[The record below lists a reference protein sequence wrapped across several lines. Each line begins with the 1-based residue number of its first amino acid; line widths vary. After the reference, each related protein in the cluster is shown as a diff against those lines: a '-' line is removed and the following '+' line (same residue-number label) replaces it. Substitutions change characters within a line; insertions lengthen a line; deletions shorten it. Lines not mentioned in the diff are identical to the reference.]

1 MVNISKPISAG
12 QAQAYHKEE
21 FANAKE
27 NYYTEGE
34 RVRGEWQ
41 GQLAERW
48 GLTGEVNEQQF
59 ARLSEGQHPA
69 TGEQLVRYQ
78 AAREYTNERGEM
90 VRSMEHRAGWDATFS
105 APKSVSLTALVGGDD
120 RVREAHRESV
130 TVALDEMEKYVQ
142 ARIGGNVPAQT
153 TGAWAVAKF
162 EHDSSRPVEGYAAPQ
177 LHTHAVV
184 FNVTETADGNTRALQ
199 PQELYKTQQYAT
211 AVYRSELAARLQ
223 GMGYE
228 IERGEHGQPEI
239 KGYSREY
246 LEASSPRREQIKEQL
261 REQGRSGPEAAEIAA
276 HQTRDA
282 KQPLS
287 HDEVRERHQAMA
299 RVHGDQPQRVLAE
312 AAQRPGVELKPEQ
325 SKLAAHEGMSYARER
340 GMEREAV
347 TDERSLMRD
356 ALKHTM
362 GEARLPEIKAEFD
375 KRVQSSELI
384 EVPRREGLAGRAFTT
399 GEMQGYERELI
410 ERMKSSQGNRDVLAD
425 GQTRQQTMEQHP
437 HLSLS
442 QRNAVD
448 TVLTSRDQM
457 MALEGVA
464 GAGKTTSLAAV
475 REAAVRAGYEVEGLA
490 PTSRAAQKLGEA
502 GMATETLQRHLTRG
516 DCADDGQ
523 KRLYVVDES
532 SMASTKQMHT
542 FVERLKENDRVLF
555 VGDTRQHEAVEAGR
569 PYAQLQEAGLRTARL
584 DEIIRQKDP
593 ALKEAVEQLARGEV
607 REAIGNLNEQGRV
620 HEIGDR
626 SERIAEIARE
636 YVRQPENTLVV
647 SPDNESRREIN
658 SHIHR
663 AMQESGQVKA
673 EEHSVRVLYTRQD
686 ITGADRQH
694 AQNYEPG
701 DVIRYSKGSKPLG
714 IEAGEYAQVVRTDAK
729 ENMVTVERKS
739 GEELSYDPR
748 RLQGVTVYRETERT
762 FAEGDRVQMTA
773 PYHEQKLANRE
784 LGTVDKIDG
793 DGNLKLKMDSGR
805 EVEFNAKQ
813 HPHLDYGYAVT
824 SHSSQGQTADRVLI
838 HVDSSQAHGELLN
851 SRMAY
856 VSVSRAQFDV
866 QMYTNDAKMLGQQL
880 SRDVSNPSAIQQTS
894 DPSTMQ
900 QQTPIQQDAGLKI
913 EPQSVGMEISQ
924 GLSMGG

>member
-1 MVNISKPISAG
+1 
-12 QAQAYHKEE
+12 
-21 FANAKE
+21 
-27 NYYTEGE
+27 
-34 RVRGEWQ
+34 
-41 GQLAERW
+41 
-48 GLTGEVNEQQF
+48 
-59 ARLSEGQHPA
+59 
-69 TGEQLVRYQ
+69 
-78 AAREYTNERGEM
+78 
-90 VRSMEHRAGWDATFS
+90 
-105 APKSVSLTALVGGDD
+105 
-120 RVREAHRESV
+120 
-130 TVALDEMEKYVQ
+130 
-142 ARIGGNVPAQT
+142 
-153 TGAWAVAKF
+153 
-162 EHDSSRPVEGYAAPQ
+162 
-177 LHTHAVV
+177 
-184 FNVTETADGNTRALQ
+184 
-199 PQELYKTQQYAT
+199 
-211 AVYRSELAARLQ
+211 
-223 GMGYE
+223 MGYE

-246 LEASSPRREQIKEQL
+246 LEASSPRRQQITKRMEA
-261 REQGRSGPEAAEIAA
+261 EGRTGAKAAQIAA

-312 AAQRPGVELKPEQ
+312 AAKRPGVELRPEP
-325 SKLAAHEGMSYARER
+325 SMAAAHEGMSYARER

-347 TDERSLMRD
+347 SDERSLMRD

-362 GEARLPEIKAEFD
+362 GDARLPEIKAEFER
-375 KRVQSSELI
+375 RVESRELI
-384 EVPRREGLAGRAFTT
+384 GVPRREGLASRAFTT
-399 GEMQGYERELI
+399 VEMQGYERELI
-410 ERMKSSQGNRDVLAD
+410 DRMKSSQGNREVLAD
-425 GQTRQQTMEQHP
+425 GQTREQTIEQHP

-475 REAAVRAGYEVEGLA
+475 REAAVLAGYEVEGLA

-502 GMATETLQRHLTRG
+502 GMETQTLQKHLARG
-516 DCADDGQ
+516 EQPDDGQ
-523 KRLYVVDES
+523 KRLYVIDES

-542 FVERLKENDRVLF
+542 FVERLRENDRVLF

-569 PYAQLQEAGLRTARL
+569 PYAQLQDAGLRTAHL

-593 ALKEAVEQLARGEV
+593 ALKEVVEQLARGEV
-607 REAIGNLNEQGRV
+607 RQAIGSLNLQGRV
-620 HEIGDR
+620 HEISDR
-626 SERIAEIARE
+626 QDRIAEIARE
-636 YVRQPENTLVV
+636 YVRQPKSTLVV

-663 AMQESGQVKA
+663 AMQDAGQVKG
-673 EEHSVRVLYTRQD
+673 EEHRVHVLYARQD

-714 IEAGEYAQVVRTDAK
+714 IEAGDYARVTDADR
-729 ENMVTVERKS
+729 ETNTVTVKRRN

-748 RLQGVTVYRETERT
+748 RLQGVTVYRDTERT
-762 FAEGDRVQMTA
+762 FAEGDRIQMTA
-773 PYHEQKLANRE
+773 PYRDLKLANRE
-784 LGTVDKIDG
+784 LGTVDKIDS

-805 EVEFNAKQ
+805 EVAFNARQ

-824 SHSSQGQTADRVLI
+824 SHSSQGQTADRVLV

-856 VSVSRAQFDV
+856 VSVSRAQYDV
-866 QMYTNDAKMLGQQL
+866 QMYTNDAKTLGQEL
-880 SRDVSNPSAIQQTS
+880 SRNVTKDTALQQSLQSQAESPS
-894 DPSTMQ
+894 
-900 QQTPIQQDAGLKI
+900 I
-913 EPQSVGMEISQ
+913 ERHTASLEISQ
-924 GLSMGG
+924 SLHTS